1 MGLPSYPRR
10 IASPTM
16 RYLLA
21 CLALSTVALSTGCQD
36 RQNMRAVPNREGRSG
51 GDGSQKLGDQVNAPV
66 AGPTERYYTM
76 EAGDT
81 SYSVAKKF
89 NTTKEWL
96 IKRNE
101 VTDTT
106 QFKTGKTLIVPGSK

>member
-1 MGLPSYPRR
+1 
-10 IASPTM
+10 M

-51 GDGSQKLGDQVNAPV
+51 GDGSQNMRDQANAPV
-66 AGPTERYYTM
+66 ANANERYYTM

-101 VTDTT
+101 IVDTT
-106 QFKTGKTLIVPGSK
+106 QFKAGKTLIVPGSK